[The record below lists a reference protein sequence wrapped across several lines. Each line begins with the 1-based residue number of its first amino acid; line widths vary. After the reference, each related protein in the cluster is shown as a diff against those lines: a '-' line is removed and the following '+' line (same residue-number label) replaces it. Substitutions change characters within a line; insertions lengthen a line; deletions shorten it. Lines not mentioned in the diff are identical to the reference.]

1 MKRMQRGFTLVEL
14 LIVVAIIGILAA
26 IAIPNLLTAIQRSRQ
41 KRTMTDLRAIATAW
55 EARATDQN
63 NYGAAGSSALT
74 WDGTIKSFTTMDVLL
89 TPTYIKTL
97 PKNDAW
103 AHRFEY
109 ETINNDSEYAVRSLG
124 KDGLPDAGSSY
135 VPGTQSTTFDS
146 DIVFSMGSFV
156 QWPAGVQTQ

>member
-1 MKRMQRGFTLVEL
+1 MKSSQRGFTLVEL

-26 IAIPNLLTAIQRSRQ
+26 IAIPNLLTAIQRSKQ

-63 NYGAAGSSALT
+63 NYGAAGTSALT
-74 WDGTIKSFTTMDVLL
+74 WDGASKSYATMAGLL

-103 AHRFEY
+103 STPFEY
-109 ETINNDSEYAVRSLG
+109 ETINNNSEYAIRSLG
-124 KDGLPDAGSSY
+124 KDGLPDAANSY
-135 VPGTQSTTFDS
+135 MPGTQSTRFES

-156 QWPAGVQTQ
+156 QWPQGVQTQ